1 MVVKQIYFLIEY
13 DEAVKTMEA
22 GADNI
27 GLVPMQNGGVPAH
40 RVPIERVHRI
50 FDECKRRGVTSVAIM
65 LTNDPDEM
73 IELAREV
80 RPDILHIA
88 GDGYAADE
96 AFAAR
101 LKEVAPN
108 TKLMQAVLVDDESAV
123 DRAKKYAQYCD
134 LILTDSGLAPDT
146 GIGASGLTHDW
157 SIDAR
162 IVAECG
168 KPVIMAW
175 RSWTRQCCRSHRT
188 VQAVWRGLPDEDQ
201 HQIRRRLHGE
211 RHRQGSSILHQCRR
225 CGRKDRTVTDGYG
238 SQTAATRQS
247 GLH

>member
-1 MVVKQIYFLIEY
+1 MVVKQISSLIEY
-13 DEAVKTMEA
+13 DEAVNTMEA

-73 IELAREV
+73 IDLAKAIQ
-80 RPDILHIA
+80 PDILHIA

-101 LKEVAPN
+101 LKEVAPQ

-134 LILTDSGLAPDT
+134 FILTDSGLAPDT

-157 SIDAR
+157 SI
-162 IVAECG
+162 VAECG
-168 KPVIMAW
+168 KPVIMAGGLGPDNVAAAIEQCKPYGVDSLTKTSIKYDGG
-175 RSWTRQCCRSHRT
+175 RMEKDIDKVRQFCIN
-188 VQAVWRGLPDEDQ
+188 ADEAAAKIGL
-201 HQIRRRLHGE
+201 
-211 RHRQGSSILHQCRR
+211 
-225 CGRKDRTVTDGYG
+225 
-238 SQTAATRQS
+238 
-247 GLH
+247 

>member
-1 MVVKQIYFLIEY
+1 MVVKQIYSLIEY

-65 LTNDPDEM
+65 LTHDPDEM

-101 LKEVAPN
+101 LKEAAPN

-168 KPVIMAW
+168 KPVINI
-175 RSWTRQCCRSHRT
+175 H
-188 VQAVWRGLPDEDQ
+188 E
-201 HQIRRRLHGE
+201 RL
-211 RHRQGSSILHQCRR
+211 R
-225 CGRKDRTVTDGYG
+225 
-238 SQTAATRQS
+238 
-247 GLH
+247 